1 MKPERAWYR
10 DDKEWRS
17 NEVESNLSGNK
28 AEENIDGRVLQSE
41 NRTSKL
47 TLRGATDD
55 NVFMY
60 ISQFLLSN
68 KQSQKDR

>member
-10 DDKEWRS
+10 DHKDWRS
-17 NEVESNLSGNK
+17 NEVESNLNGNK
-28 AEENIDGRVLQSE
+28 AEEHIDGRVLQLE

-55 NVFMY
+55 NLFMY
-60 ISQFLLSN
+60 ISQFLLYN

>member
-17 NEVESNLSGNK
+17 NEVESNLRGHK